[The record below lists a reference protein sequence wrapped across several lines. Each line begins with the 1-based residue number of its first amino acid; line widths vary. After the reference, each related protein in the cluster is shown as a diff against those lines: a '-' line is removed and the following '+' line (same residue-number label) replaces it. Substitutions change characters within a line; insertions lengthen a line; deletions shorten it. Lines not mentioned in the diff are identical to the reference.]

1 MKTENGLAINT
12 ERFAGHH
19 EARQALVL
27 FYCGGDGHHADREF
41 YFAGLVLTSLR
52 VRLAVDKAVTVEPVR
67 EFTLKGIRR
76 PMMTYNVLSSLGAKP
91 N

>member
-1 MKTENGLAINT
+1 
-12 ERFAGHH
+12 
-19 EARQALVL
+19 
-27 FYCGGDGHHADREF
+27 
-41 YFAGLVLTSLR
+41 

-67 EFTLKGIRR
+67 EFTLKGMRR